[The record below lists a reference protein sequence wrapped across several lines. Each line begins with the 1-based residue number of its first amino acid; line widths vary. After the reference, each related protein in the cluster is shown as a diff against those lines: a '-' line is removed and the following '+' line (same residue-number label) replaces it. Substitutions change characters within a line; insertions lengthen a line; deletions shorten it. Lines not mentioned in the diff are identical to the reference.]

1 MKMKVLALFAM
12 SLAIVGCQHGRGVHS
27 VPADRDYQALE
38 EVCVDD
44 AAMTVNKMH
53 RVGAHRFAP
62 YYAESAMQ
70 YMAYAL
76 DARAEG
82 DRKGTRDYAGLAKSY
97 AEKAMELG
105 SGIPDGGELLMPDNR
120 DATWAEWKRLK
131 ARYDE
136 LDQCKAILVAPV
148 VYAHLEANMAQAE
161 HELIERH
168 HHPQAARHL
177 RVVEPDIDA
186 IWAMDSDNDGVRDM
200 DDGEPWIPED
210 KDGFQDGDGI
220 PEPKPYPILEDTNF
234 ATDSSALSAED
245 KGYLRGIADMLIDG
259 YSEATVVITAHT
271 DTTASEEYNVALSER
286 RENAVKL
293 YLQQCGAQQSMITS
307 SHHGE
312 TQPKGDAHPPNRR
325 VEISLDS
332 ADPVSPYCN

>member
-1 MKMKVLALFAM
+1 MKIKVLGVLAL
-12 SLAIVGCQHGRGVHS
+12 SLLIVGCQHGRGVHS
-27 VPADRDYQALE
+27 VPVERDYQALE
-38 EVCVDD
+38 EVCIDE
-44 AAMTVNKMH
+44 AAMVVNKMH

-62 YYAESAMQ
+62 YYAEAATH
-70 YMAYAL
+70 YMNFAV
-76 DARAEG
+76 DAKAEG

-97 AEKAMELG
+97 AEKAIELG
-105 SGIPDGGELLMPDNR
+105 SGIPDAGEMEMPDNR

-131 ARYDE
+131 AKYDE
-136 LDQCKAILVAPV
+136 LDPCKAILVAPV
-148 VYAHLEANMAQAE
+148 VYAHLEANIAQAE

-177 RVVEPDIDA
+177 RLVEPDIDA

-210 KDGFQDGDGI
+210 RDGFQDGDGI
-220 PEPKPYPILEDTNF
+220 PEPKPYPVLEDINF
-234 ATDSSALSAED
+234 NVDSFALSADD

-271 DTTASEEYNVALSER
+271 DKTASDEYNVGLSQR

-293 YLQQCGAQQSMITS
+293 YLQQCGAQQDMITS

-312 TQPKGDAHPPNRR
+312 TKPKSDSHAENRR

-332 ADPVSPYCN
+332 EDPKTPYCN